1 MATYETEYSQFPQEL
16 IALHNFKNIDQTI
29 VNLINNINSYR
40 SRGEYAEAASL
51 IDNNKELLS
60 QYIVDAT
67 TFRTWE
73 EEIYN
78 AQKYAKQAQQVIYFD
93 DEEPEYCIEEDVW
106 LGV

>member
-16 IALHNFKNIDQTI
+16 IALHNFKNVDNTI
-29 VNLINNINSYR
+29 AETINNINTLR
-40 SRGEYAEAASL
+40 SQGDYAEAASL
-51 IDNNKELLS
+51 IESNKKLLS
-60 QYIVDAT
+60 QYIIDAT

-78 AQKYAKQAQQVIYFD
+78 AQKYAKQAQQKIFFD
-93 DEEPEYCIEEDVW
+93 DKEPEYCIEEDVW